1 MHIRIKYQVAILSTY
16 LVLLSNISLVKKGE
30 IFCIK

>member
-1 MHIRIKYQVAILSTY
+1 MYIRSNYKVAIISTY
-16 LVLLSNISLVKKGE
+16 LVLLSNISLVKKGG